1 MKEKKNDRRMQKG
14 SHKETPWR
22 NIYDIQDSYVEDKQ
36 LKENKE
42 VLTCL
47 INRDR
52 SESFLKGAWALC
64 SCIFKSVSRLNIPW
78 NHWSGRRGL
87 NAFEWAATVIY
98 FSWCTGRHS
107 SWVQVKVSFY
117 TTESRQQIKCLSLE
131 CRRTTFKWI
140 GEHIAKRAFTI
151 EWCPVLTVQV

>member
-47 INRDR
+47 INRDQNLFWR
-52 SESFLKGAWALC
+52 ELELCAAASLKVFLDSTSL
-64 SCIFKSVSRLNIPW
+64 
-78 NHWSGRRGL
+78 
-87 NAFEWAATVIY
+87 E
-98 FSWCTGRHS
+98 
-107 SWVQVKVSFY
+107 
-117 TTESRQQIKCLSLE
+117 TTEAGEGVWMPSSEQQ
-131 CRRTTFKWI
+131 
-140 GEHIAKRAFTI
+140 
-151 EWCPVLTVQV
+151 Q